1 MKFIFLIMLTL
12 MHLILQWIPVSKVSS
27 SYTKED
33 QTNWTAKEKEEKQQL
48 GKETKLYTDQN
59 EK

>member
-1 MKFIFLIMLTL
+1 
-12 MHLILQWIPVSKVSS
+12 MHLILQWIPVSKVPS